1 MTKSDDKRVPALR
14 FKGFTDEWEQRKLS
28 TFVKRINLSSSAKI
42 PNVNYEDISSNNG
55 ILNKKVSELSTGK
68 KGIKFDKDDILF
80 GKLRPYLNNYIIT
93 NFSGIAVGD
102 FWVLRSLESSTFLF
116 YLIQTPKFKYISNIS
131 SGSKMPRSDWNLV
144 SNFHFNI
151 PHNTEQSNIGKLL
164 QLINNC
170 ITLQQRKL
178 KLEEN
183 LKKAIMQRTFS
194 KKDSFKHV
202 KLRQIAQ
209 FQKGNNIKKSDLL
222 TNGQYKVVHYA
233 DLYKY
238 APIQKR
244 VLHYTNKAMGTR
256 IPENSLLFPES
267 DVTPIGLA
275 RTSFL
280 KELNAYAGGDV
291 IIATIISKNV
301 NTGFLS
307 YEINYFKNL
316 LIPLITGTTVR
327 HIHIDDLKKLDIFL
341 PNKPKQDK
349 IYTILFSQDRIMDYL
364 KTKTFQLK
372 ELKHFLLQNMFI

>member
-1 MTKSDDKRVPALR
+1 
-14 FKGFTDEWEQRKLS
+14 
-28 TFVKRINLSSSAKI
+28 
-42 PNVNYEDISSNNG
+42 
-55 ILNKKVSELSTGK
+55 
-68 KGIKFDKDDILF
+68 
-80 GKLRPYLNNYIIT
+80 
-93 NFSGIAVGD
+93 
-102 FWVLRSLESSTFLF
+102 
-116 YLIQTPKFKYISNIS
+116 
-131 SGSKMPRSDWNLV
+131 MPRSDWNLV